1 MPTPALD
8 RRRCLLGLL
17 ACAAAPLARGAE
29 PPAAPPLGA
38 PQGRVVLSISGQVGR
53 VNAAGRADFDLA
65 MLAALPQRQLATRTP
80 WHAGVQTFTGPL
92 LRDVLAQAGARG
104 GTLVAVALNDY
115 RCEIPFDDALRF
127 DVVLARLHNGE
138 PMRVRDKG
146 PLFIVYPFDSD
157 PQLRSDR
164 YYARSA
170 WQLRSLLVQP

>member
-1 MPTPALD
+1 MPTSFLD
-8 RRRCLLGLL
+8 RRRCLAGLL
-17 ACAAAPLARGAE
+17 VCGVGLPARAAEAS
-29 PPAAPPLGA
+29 APPLGA
-38 PQGRVVLSISGQVGR
+38 PHGRVVLSIGGQVGR
-53 VNAAGRADFDLA
+53 VNAADRADFDID
-65 MLAALPQRQLATRTP
+65 MPAALPQRQLATRTP

-92 LRDVLAQAGARG
+92 LRDVLAQAGAHG
-104 GTLVAVALNDY
+104 GKLVAVALNDY
-115 RCEIPFDDALRF
+115 RCEIPFDDATRF
-127 DVVLARLHNGE
+127 DVIVARLHNGE